1 MESYDEVVGFDY
13 TDENEWKNWIRE
25 KFLPL
30 HKQLSIILKLR
41 ESLENILKT
50 NLKEA
55 FSQR

>member
-13 TDENEWKNWIRE
+13 TDENEWKNWIGE

-41 ESLENILKT
+41 ESLENI
-50 NLKEA
+50 
-55 FSQR
+55 